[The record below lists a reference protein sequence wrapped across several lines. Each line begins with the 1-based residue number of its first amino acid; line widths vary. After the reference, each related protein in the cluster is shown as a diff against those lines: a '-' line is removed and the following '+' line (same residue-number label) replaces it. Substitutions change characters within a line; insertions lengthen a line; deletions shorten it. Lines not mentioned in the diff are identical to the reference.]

1 MVEKNTVEKKM
12 MLTVRVFHGNLE
24 RAIKG
29 LKRKIV
35 MDGIFCEIRKQG
47 LPKRSER
54 KRKKQWIAAKRK
66 QRAKSRLEKRRD
78 R

>member
-35 MDGIFCEIRKQG
+35 MDGIFSEIREQG